1 MAGLVIFRIKASKSK
16 VTLYFFVLLCHSK
29 PPFEEVLAKLSKA
42 KKGKSFSHTVPNL
55 YLLSKNSTLGNLQ
68 RRKVKKS
75 YQIVISNSAQ
85 TVLKMPF
92 STNDTNYTDQKAL
105 PDQIFK
111 ILSKP
116 FQKCHFLQF
125 PVLKI
130 AFFQLCIV

>member
-1 MAGLVIFRIKASKSK
+1 MAGLVIFRIKASK

-75 YQIVISNSAQ
+75 YQIIISNSAQ
-85 TVLKMPF
+85 TVSKMPF
-92 STNDTNYTDQKAL
+92 STNDFTGQKEL
-105 PDQIFK
+105 PDK
-111 ILSKP
+111 
-116 FQKCHFLQF
+116 
-125 PVLKI
+125 
-130 AFFQLCIV
+130 FF

>member
-1 MAGLVIFRIKASKSK
+1 MARICKQY
-16 VTLYFFVLLCHSK
+16 LRGHR
-29 PPFEEVLAKLSKA
+29 FESHHRQ
-42 KKGKSFSHTVPNL
+42 FSIII
-55 YLLSKNSTLGNLQ
+55 Q
-68 RRKVKKS
+68 VKKS

-111 ILSKP
+111 IPSKP

-130 AFFQLCIV
+130 AFFQLCIVWKLAFGERHFLKIFNHCAIPVFRDCAAAVHRLSFSLS